1 MLVSMN
7 YKEIIQN
14 ADPDELKTFV
24 LNYAETN
31 EKFRTL
37 IQCGL
42 ASSGNASQLKAFKNE
57 INYIF
62 ARHGDNSG
70 FIDYRSSSGF
80 ERDVDGFFAG
90 TILPLLKNGQ
100 TETASGLL
108 MHLIKKTGSLQ
119 IDDSDGCISGI
130 MDEIS
135 EAWNTLLV
143 QADKK
148 QTAEYRK
155 WFEVNIEND
164 KIIDYIQDDLYRIYF
179 ENFTDE
185 ESLKS
190 KISWLD
196 GRIERTK
203 KGEMYGSGWTNRFKL
218 ETDIKQKIGCMQKLN
233 YSREEI
239 FSLMSTYSEMPEI
252 CTLLVDDYCGQ
263 KEYDKAEKLLLHL
276 KEKNAMYPG
285 IICDADNAL
294 KKIYRESGQKEKYIQ
309 MLQHLLKTDRRNN
322 WDQYLEYKSL
332 FQPSEWQTALKEILA
347 LNLDS
352 GLENR
357 IYIEENMIDD
367 LFRSV
372 SAHHRKYHSL
382 LELDAY
388 EKYLYPEY
396 DRQIADMYEECLS
409 DEIKR
414 VSNRG
419 QYKELTGYLKKLHK
433 YDSGKEK
440 AASLKQQW
448 MQEYKRR
455 PALMEELGKL
465 KF

>member
-1 MLVSMN
+1 MN

-14 ADPDELKTFV
+14 AGSDELKTFV

-37 IQCGL
+37 IQCRL
-42 ASSGNASQLKAFKNE
+42 SSSGNPSPPKELKNE
-57 INYIF
+57 IDYIF
-62 ARHGDNSG
+62 TSHEDNGG
-70 FIDYRSSSGF
+70 FIDYRSASGF
-80 ERDVDGFFAG
+80 ERDVYGFFSDS
-90 TILPLLKNGQ
+90 IFPLLGNGQ
-100 TETASGLL
+100 TETVSGLL

-119 IDDSDGCISGI
+119 IDDSDGCITGI
-130 MDEIS
+130 MDEVS
-135 EAWNTLLV
+135 EAWNTLLA

-164 KIIDYIQDDLYRIYF
+164 KIVDYIQDDLYRIYF

-190 KISWLD
+190 KIRLLD
-196 GRIERTK
+196 SRIERTK
-203 KGEMYGSGWTNRFKL
+203 KEEKSGSEWSNQLKL

-239 FSLMSTYSEMPEI
+239 FSLMSAYSEMPEI
-252 CTLLVDDYCGQ
+252 CMLLVDACCSQ
-263 KEYDKAEKLLLHL
+263 KEYDKAEKLLQHL

-285 IICDADNAL
+285 IMCDADNAI
-294 KKIYRESGQKEKYIQ
+294 KKIYKESGQKEKYIQ
-309 MLQHLLKTDRRNN
+309 MLQHLLKTDRRNKWN
-322 WDQYLEYKSL
+322 QYLEYKSL
-332 FQPSEWQTALKEILA
+332 FPASAWGPALKEILA
-347 LNLDS
+347 LNLAPE
-352 GLENR
+352 LENR

-372 SAHHRKYHSL
+372 SAHHRQYHSL
-382 LELDAY
+382 YDLDEY

-396 DRQIADMYEECLS
+396 EPQLADMYEECLS
-409 DEIKR
+409 DKIKQ

-419 QYKELTGYLKKLHK
+419 RYKELAGYLKKLHK
-433 YDSGKEK
+433 YGSGKEK
-440 AASLKQQW
+440 AAALKQQW

>member
-1 MLVSMN
+1 MN

-14 ADPDELKTFV
+14 AGSDELKTFV

-31 EKFRTL
+31 EKFRSL
-37 IQCGL
+37 IEYSL
-42 ASSGNASQLKAFKNE
+42 SSSGNPSPMKELINE

-62 ARHGDNSG
+62 TSHGDNGG
-70 FIDYRSSSGF
+70 FIAYRSAPGF
-80 ERDVDGFFAG
+80 ERDVNRFFTD

-100 TETASGLL
+100 TETVSGLL

-119 IDDSDGCISGI
+119 IDDSDGCISRI

-135 EAWNTLLV
+135 VAWNTLLA

-155 WFEVNIEND
+155 WFEVNIENE
-164 KIIDYIQDDLYRIYF
+164 KIIDYIQDALYGIYF

-190 KISWLD
+190 KIRWLD
-196 GRIERTK
+196 SRTERTQ
-203 KGEMYGSGWTNRFKL
+203 KGETGGSEWTNRFRL

-239 FSLMSTYSEMPEI
+239 FSLMSAYSDMPEI
-252 CTLLVDDYCGQ
+252 CTLLVDDYCSQ

-285 IICDADNAL
+285 IMCDADNAL

-309 MLQHLLKTDRRNN
+309 MLQHLLKTDRRNTWN
-322 WDQYLEYKSL
+322 QYLEYKSL
-332 FQPSEWQTALKEILA
+332 FTTSEWRPALHDILA
-347 LNLDS
+347 MNLTPE
-352 GLENR
+352 LENR

-372 SAHHRKYHSL
+372 SARHRKYHSL
-382 LELDAY
+382 HELDAY
-388 EKYLYPEY
+388 EKYLCPEY
-396 DRQIADMYEECLS
+396 EQQIASMYEECLS
-409 DEIKR
+409 DEVKL

-419 QYKELTGYLKKLHK
+419 QYKELAGYLKKLHK
-433 YDSGKEK
+433 YDNGKEK
-440 AASLKQQW
+440 AAALKQQW

-455 PALMEELGKL
+455 PALMEELKKL